1 MNFFPLL
8 PSQAV
13 FKHPPSSSAF
23 RQADSVVS
31 LVRNACANLDN
42 AAVPEKVALALLHGM
57 SGVDANLDQ
66 PLEQRVHD
74 ILLSLDIHR
83 LSQQVAELQLL
94 RARMLVDA
102 EDVLRTKHQKVVA
115 GAKEEALHDVHKSLV
130 HAILAASSRQSP
142 QEVVLV
148 AEVVISLEIRLA
160 NAVLQKIHQNPE
172 SNVDAHLVL
181 SLLTF
186 GGPPLQSHVGLIIK
200 HSTEQLDALTK
211 NPEKDGVLSEAS
223 VTEKL
228 KLILPLLGF
237 VLGNKA
243 SRQALCF
250 ALFKL
255 LEASRGSIDTLVV
268 VFCVLIRGNLPPWHA
283 AFSKLKLSSPALG
296 FTFPNGPS
304 RLRPAVLSRL
314 QAGVNV
320 STDSVDNSETDPWTL
335 LDGGVSSGVTGKAAP
350 FLKGS
355 VRVPHSELLAE

>member
-1 MNFFPLL
+1 M
-8 PSQAV
+8 
-13 FKHPPSSSAF
+13 
-23 RQADSVVS
+23 S

-42 AAVPEKVALALLHGM
+42 AAIPEKVALVLLKGM
-57 SGVDANLDQ
+57 NGGDSNHDK

-74 ILLSLDIHR
+74 VFISLDIHR

-94 RARMLVDA
+94 RAQMLVDA
-102 EDVLRTKHQKVVA
+102 EDVLQTKHQKVVA
-115 GAKEEALHDVHKSLV
+115 GAKEEALHDVHKTLV
-130 HAILAASSRQSP
+130 LAIMAASSRRSP

-148 AEVVISLEIRLA
+148 AEVVIFLEIRLA
-160 NAVLQKIHQNPE
+160 NAALQKIQEAE
-172 SNVDAHLVL
+172 SNVDEHLVL
-181 SLLTF
+181 SLLAF
-186 GGPPLQSHVGLIIK
+186 GGPPLQAHIGLIIK

-255 LEASRGSIDTLVV
+255 LEASRDSIDTLVV
-268 VFCVLIRGNLPPWHA
+268 VFCILIRGNLPPWHA

-296 FTFPNGPS
+296 FTFPSGPS

-355 VRVPHSELLAE
+355 VRVPYSELLAE